1 MQQTN
6 NDKKKTKRLIDFRI
20 TMKQNEKKNKTKQN
34 EKNIVF
40 IIKQ

>member
-20 TMKQNEKKNKTKQN
+20 TMKQNEKKIKQN
-34 EKNIVF
+34 RTKKTLF
-40 IIKQ
+40 SL